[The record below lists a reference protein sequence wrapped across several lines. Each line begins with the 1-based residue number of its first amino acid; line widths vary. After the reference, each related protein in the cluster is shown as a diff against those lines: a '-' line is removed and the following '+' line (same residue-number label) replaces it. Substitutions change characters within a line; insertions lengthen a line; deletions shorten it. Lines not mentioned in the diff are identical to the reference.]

1 MRTIQKILPN
11 PRLAEVHRIFV
22 KARPEI
28 AWQYARHFDGSN
40 IPWVNFLFNLRDLPN
55 RFTGRKNIDKDFKL
69 SVDQVT
75 EDGKGFMIL
84 YEEEGHEIMVG
95 SVGQFWHADI
105 PFVHLSP
112 AEFTGFTTPGWG
124 KLVWGITVEPYEE
137 GSTIALE
144 LRVTAT
150 DEESWSRL
158 KKYFSLIGIGSRL
171 IRKSVMK
178 LLESELGVLKRSYD
192 DRVLAGDEIIP
203 GTRYSI
209 THHVDIEARAS
220 IVWRYIM
227 QMGCDRAGWYSID
240 LLDNAAVPS
249 ADFLVEEWGERNV
262 GDLLAAT
269 PERDGFFEVL
279 GLEYQ
284 KSFVIG
290 AELKRLHDPFKSTWA
305 FILEPVGGD
314 ATTLVVRARMQSATP
329 WKEWLLGSLILPP
342 IHMIMEAAQLHNLKR
357 IAERDSR
364 SRKMDKVATI
374 NC

>member
-75 EDGKGFMIL
+75 EDGKGFIIL

-269 PERDGFFEVL
+269 PQQDGFFEVL

-342 IHMIMEAAQLHNLKR
+342 IHMIMEGAQLHNLKR

>member
-269 PERDGFFEVL
+269 PQQDGFFEVL

-342 IHMIMEAAQLHNLKR
+342 IHMIMEGAQLHNLKR

>member
-269 PERDGFFEVL
+269 PQQDGFFEVL